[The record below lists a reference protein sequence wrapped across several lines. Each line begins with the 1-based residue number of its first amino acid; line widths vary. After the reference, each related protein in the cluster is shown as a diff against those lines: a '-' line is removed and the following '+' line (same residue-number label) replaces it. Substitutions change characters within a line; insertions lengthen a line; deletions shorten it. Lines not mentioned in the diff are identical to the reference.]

1 MRWIE
6 LLFSWYGILSCYKN
20 RMLILIELQNVSTV
34 PKNVNLMKENQ
45 NFEHLQLNVLLDFSK

>member
-1 MRWIE
+1 
-6 LLFSWYGILSCYKN
+6 
-20 RMLILIELQNVSTV
+20 MLILIELQNVSTV

>member
-6 LLFSWYGILSCYKN
+6 LLFSWYDILSCYKN
-20 RMLILIELQNVSTV
+20 RVLILIELQNVSTV